1 MITIRL
7 NGGLGNQMFQYA
19 AAKALALKNSTELM
33 IDIDEFETYKLR
45 KFELN
50 YYNIK
55 NFVIANEGVPSKKK
69 LTPQSFLIKFLK
81 KFHLESLVQRYYY
94 ERTLLFDEK
103 VLNLSDEVYME
114 GFFQCEKYFF
124 NIREVLLKE
133 FSLKEELSKY
143 SQYIKNEIDK
153 TNNSVSLHVRRGDY
167 ISSAKTNS
175 VHGVC
180 DLKYYNEAIRHLN
193 ENIDTYS
200 IFVFSDD
207 ILWAKENL
215 KYKNMVFID
224 SSETRLAHEDIYL
237 MSLCDCNI
245 IANSSFSWWGAW
257 LNQNKEK
264 IVIAP
269 NNWFLDIKKQDSSKD
284 IIPNSWLKI

>member
-19 AAKALALKNSTELM
+19 AAKASALVNSAELF

-50 YYNIK
+50 DYNIK
-55 NFVIANEGVPSKKK
+55 NFIIANRGVTTKNK

-81 KFHLESLVQRYYY
+81 KFHLESLVQNYYY

-103 VLNLSDEVYME
+103 VLKLNDKTYME
-114 GFFQCEKYFF
+114 GFFQCEKYFS
-124 NIREVLLKE
+124 NIRDLLIEE
-133 FSLKEELSKY
+133 FSLKKELSKY
-143 SQYIKNEIDK
+143 SQFIKNEINQ
-153 TNNSVSLHVRRGDY
+153 TNNSVSLHIRRGDY

-175 VHGVC
+175 THGVC
-180 DLKYYNEAIRHLN
+180 DLKYYNDGIRYLN
-193 ENIDTYS
+193 EHIGIFT

-215 KYKNMVFID
+215 RFKNLVFID
-224 SSETRLAHEDIYL
+224 SSEKRIAHEDIYL

-257 LNQNKEK
+257 LNQNRGK

-269 NNWFLDIKKQDSSKD
+269 KKWFLDSKKQDNSKD
-284 IIPNSWLKI
+284 IIPNSWIKI